1 MYTVFTVFLDS
12 VLIVN
17 VKYEDKMNKE
27 QVLLLFVSNIMAYVI
42 FLYVW

>member
-12 VLIVN
+12 VLIIN

>member
-42 FLYVW
+42 FLYV

>member
-12 VLIVN
+12 VLIIN

-42 FLYVW
+42 FLYV